1 MLVIE
6 MGRNSVLRGASK
18 AQILGA
24 VYATMQRVA
33 DYTPPR
39 YAAVSLPE
47 VPTVRSLH
55 RTALVYAAAFISASC
70 GGGGESASDELLR
83 DLSAA
88 QSSSIELAA
97 RIQDYQPTRFVST
110 EEQIP
115 VAAPTRARAP
125 RRVYN
130 PPAVAEVPLEE
141 TTISPEPAAEIVQSP
156 MPAPEQTLRMSR
168 LCPAWFRV
176 LPRLRLRRR
185 RLVTPMR
192 RSDGP
197 GRGEVLGTII
207 GEAIGVVIRG
217 GPVAWDIARL
227 DAVARAASSCGS
239 RSCRPSLGAKRQ
251 RRGTKKGRDL

>member
-1 MLVIE
+1 
-6 MGRNSVLRGASK
+6 
-18 AQILGA
+18 
-24 VYATMQRVA
+24 MQRVA

-55 RTALVYAAAFISASC
+55 RTALVYGAAFISASC

-115 VAAPTRARAP
+115 VAAPNRARAP

-141 TTISPEPAAEIVQSP
+141 TTLSPEPAAEIVQSP
-156 MPAPEQTLRMSR
+156 VPAPEQTQDISSVPSVIPRPVAT
-168 LCPAWFRV
+168 PA
-176 LPRLRLRRR
+176 
-185 RLVTPMR
+185 TPAPSGDADAG

-217 GPVAWDIARL
+217 GPVGVGHCPPRRRPRGGILLPLEIMPPVVRL
-227 DAVARAASSCGS
+227 GI
-239 RSCRPSLGAKRQ
+239 Q
-251 RRGTKKGRDL
+251 R

>member
-1 MLVIE
+1 M
-6 MGRNSVLRGASK
+6 
-18 AQILGA
+18 
-24 VYATMQRVA
+24 
-33 DYTPPR
+33 
-39 YAAVSLPE
+39 
-47 VPTVRSLH
+47 RSLH

-141 TTISPEPAAEIVQSP
+141 TTLSPEPAAEIVQSP
-156 MPAPEQTLRMSR
+156 MPAPEQTQDVSAVPSVVPR
-168 LCPAWFRV
+168 PAA
-176 LPRLRLRRR
+176 
-185 RLVTPMR
+185 TPATPAPSGDTDG

-197 GRGEVLGTII
+197 SRGEVLGTII

-217 GPVAWDIARL
+217 GPVGVGHCPPR
-227 DAVARAASSCGS
+227 
-239 RSCRPSLGAKRQ
+239 
-251 RRGTKKGRDL
+251 RRGPGGIILRIENAAR